1 MKTKSTQ
8 ELSAVLHILNEAK
21 KYGLE
26 VEIVHSSLKLMKRD
40 NGLSITDALWMAR
53 KEWIK

>member
-1 MKTKSTQ
+1 MRVKSTE

-26 VEIVHSSLKLMKRD
+26 VEIVHTALKLMKQ
-40 NGLSITDALWMAR
+40 NNELSITDALWIGR

>member
-21 KYGLE
+21 KYELE
-26 VEIVHSSLKLMKRD
+26 VEIVHSALKLLKNNSD
-40 NGLSITDALWMAR
+40 LSITDALWIGR
-53 KEWIK
+53 NEWIK